1 MIKSYDQSRGR
12 DGDTEIRILEA
23 AREVFLRR
31 GTAGARMAEIA
42 EQAGVNQAL
51 LHYYFRSKARLAEA
65 VFQRAARDLF
75 PAVIETLMSD
85 MSLSEKV
92 RRVVDIELS
101 TLLRHPFLP
110 GYILSE
116 LNHHPER
123 VEQFV
128 EVTAGLRIDQI
139 APRLFERLGAQ
150 IEAAVEAGEIHPI
163 APEQFVINLVSLC
176 IFPFAAR
183 PMIAA
188 ITGVDDEGFRAMIER
203 RKAELPEFFV
213 RGLRP

>member
-1 MIKSYDQSRGR
+1 MVKSSNEL
-12 DGDTEIRILEA
+12 DGGSEARILEA

-51 LHYYFRSKARLAEA
+51 LHYYFRTKARLAGA
-65 VFQRAARDLF
+65 VFQRAARDLL
-75 PAVIETLMSD
+75 PAVVKTLMSD
-85 MSLSEKV
+85 LPLAEKV
-92 RRVVDIELS
+92 RRVVDLELS
-101 TLLRHPFLP
+101 MLLRHPFLP

-128 EVTAGLRIDQI
+128 EVTAGLRIDEI
-139 APRLFERLGAQ
+139 APRLFARLGRQ
-150 IEAAVEAGEIHPI
+150 IETAVEAGEIRPI
-163 APEQFVINLVSLC
+163 APEQFVLNLLSLC

-183 PMIAA
+183 PLVAA
-188 ITGVDDEGFRAMIER
+188 MTGLDDAGFRAMIEL
-203 RKAELPEFFV
+203 RKTELPEFFLG
-213 RGLRP
+213 GLRA

>member
-1 MIKSYDQSRGR
+1 
-12 DGDTEIRILEA
+12 
-23 AREVFLRR
+23 
-31 GTAGARMAEIA
+31 MAEIA
-42 EQAGVNQAL
+42 EQADVNQAL

-65 VFQRAARDLF
+65 VFQRAARDLL

-85 MSLSEKV
+85 AALPEKV

-101 TLLRHPFLP
+101 TLLRNPFLP

-123 VEQFV
+123 VEQFI
-128 EVTAGLRIDQI
+128 EVTAGVRIDEV
-139 APRLFERLGAQ
+139 APRLFVRLGRQ
-150 IEAAVEAGEIHPI
+150 IEAAVEAGEMRPV
-163 APEQFVINLVSLC
+163 APEQFVIDLVSLC

-188 ITGVDDEGFRAMIER
+188 LTGVDDDGFRAMIER
-203 RKAELPEFFV
+203 RKTELPEFFL

>member
-1 MIKSYDQSRGR
+1 
-12 DGDTEIRILEA
+12 
-23 AREVFLRR
+23 
-31 GTAGARMAEIA
+31 MAEIA

-65 VFQRAARDLF
+65 VFQRAARDLL

-85 MSLSEKV
+85 ANLPEKV

-101 TLLRHPFLP
+101 TLLRNPFLP

-123 VEQFV
+123 VEQFI
-128 EVTAGLRIDQI
+128 EMTAGLRIDEV
-139 APRLFERLGAQ
+139 APRLFVRLGRQ
-150 IEAAVEAGEIHPI
+150 IEAAVDAGEMRPV
-163 APEQFVINLVSLC
+163 APEQFVIDLVSLC

-188 ITGVDDEGFRAMIER
+188 MTGMDDDAFRAMIER
-203 RKAELPEFFV
+203 RKAELPEFFL